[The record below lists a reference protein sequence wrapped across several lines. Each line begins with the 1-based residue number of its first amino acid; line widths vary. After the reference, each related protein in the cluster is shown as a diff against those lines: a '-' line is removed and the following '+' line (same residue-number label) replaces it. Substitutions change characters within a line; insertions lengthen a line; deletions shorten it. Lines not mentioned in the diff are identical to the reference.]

1 MSKRTRSVVF
11 SFAVLSVV
19 ALWFNVVV
27 GADMFS
33 GTWELNLA
41 KSKYIPGPAPVSGT
55 TILSSVDGGLK
66 FVVDGVTAAGKRTHS
81 EYTFKFDGNDY
92 PQKPLLDG
100 MPDPD
105 GADMISARRVDDYTY
120 ETTARLK
127 GNVLAV
133 TKVVVS
139 RDGKTRTNTVTGK
152 NAQGKTVS
160 NTVVYQKQ

>member
-1 MSKRTRSVVF
+1 MSQRTRSVVF
-11 SFAVLSVV
+11 SFVVVGVV
-19 ALWFNVVV
+19 ALLSSVVG

-33 GTWELNLA
+33 GTWKLNVA
-41 KSKYIPGPAPVSGT
+41 KSKYSPGPAPVSGT

-66 FVVDGVTAAGKRTHS
+66 FVVDGVTAAGKKTHS

-92 PQKPLLDG
+92 PQKPMLDG

-139 RDGKTRTNTVTGK
+139 KDGKTRTNTVTGK
-152 NAQGKTVS
+152 NAQGQTVS
-160 NTVVYQKQ
+160 NTVVYEKQ

>member
-11 SFAVLSVV
+11 SIVVAGVV
-19 ALWFNVVV
+19 ALLSNVVG

-33 GTWELNLA
+33 GTWKLNA
-41 KSKYIPGPAPVSGT
+41 TKSKYSPGPAPVSGT

-66 FVVDGVTAAGKRTHS
+66 FVVDGVTAAGKKTHS

-92 PQKPLLDG
+92 PQKPMLDG
-100 MPDPD
+100 MPDRD

-120 ETTARLK
+120 ETTASLK

-139 RDGKTRTNTVTGK
+139 KDGKTRTNTVTGK
-152 NAQGKTVS
+152 NAQGQTVS
-160 NTVVYQKQ
+160 NTVVYEKQ